1 MLAYVYHTLH
11 TFRKVFT
18 RHATWLTFCV
28 VVLGFLGSTQID
40 GVSSLCRF
48 WHLDTPGYLALLHF
62 FRSSAWSLTGLLS
75 CWWAF
80 VWSQQQT
87 VMVEGQAVLI
97 GDHTLVAKDGR
108 RMPGVVT
115 LHQESET
122 QSKPSYFRGHFWGA
136 IGLLIGTVAQPFCL
150 PLSLRLHQG
159 FKHLR
164 QPDSAEKNPE
174 TSATRLVQMAL
185 DFAINRD
192 QRCILVLDA
201 FFCVAA
207 VFKLADS
214 LWSVACKAPLL
225 TIVVRA
231 KKNYTAYFPA
241 ERPEHPGPGRPPTYG
256 DKVKLYEVFDHLHLF
271 EHAPCQ
277 VYGALEDVS
286 YLALNLLW
294 KPTGGFIRFIF
305 ALTSRGPIVLM
316 CSDLKMSPVTAIELY
331 CLRVR
336 IETLFAMLK
345 HLIGA
350 FRYHFW
356 SKRLPRHS
364 RKPKK
369 NQHLKQ
375 PTKEDV
381 KQVQSCWEGCER
393 FAMLAAIALGLLQLM
408 ALKFSPQVWE
418 RFQTFLRT
426 RSRQIPSE
434 RTVKDVVGHLVLEDL
449 LNVAPSATMQEIRD
463 RFLADEKG
471 VSDSSPSTEKEAA

>member
-1 MLAYVYHTLH
+1 M
-11 TFRKVFT
+11 
-18 RHATWLTFCV
+18 
-28 VVLGFLGSTQID
+28 LGFLGSTQID

-87 VMVEGQAVLI
+87 VIVEGQAVLI

-122 QSKPSYFRGHFWGA
+122 QSKPNYFRGHFWGA

-201 FFCVAA
+201 FFAVAA

-214 LWSVACKAPLL
+214 LWSVACKAPLV

-231 KKNYTAYFPA
+231 KKSYTAYFPA

-271 EHAPCQ
+271 ERAPCQ

-356 SKRLPRHS
+356 SKGLPRHS
-364 RKPKK
+364 RKPRK

-375 PTKEDV
+375 PTKENV
-381 KQVQSCWEGCER
+381 QQVQSCWECCER
-393 FAMLAAIALGLLQLM
+393 FVMLAAIALGLLQLM
-408 ALKFSPQVWE
+408 ALKFSPQVWGD
-418 RFQTFLRT
+418 FQTFLRT

-434 RTVKDVVGHLVLEDL
+434 RTVKDVVGHLVLEDFL
-449 LNVAPSATMQEIRD
+449 GVAPSATMQEIRD
-463 RFLADEKG
+463 RFLADENG

>member
-28 VVLGFLGSTQID
+28 VVLGFLGSTQIE
-40 GVSSLCRF
+40 GVSSVCRF

-87 VMVEGQAVLI
+87 VIVEGQAVLI

-122 QSKPSYFRGHFWGA
+122 QSKPNYFRGHFWGA

-159 FKHLR
+159 FTHLG
-164 QPDSAEKNPE
+164 QPHTAEKNPE

-185 DFAINRD
+185 DFAVDRG

-201 FFCVAA
+201 FFAVAA

-214 LWSVACKAPLL
+214 LWSVACKAPLV

-231 KKNYTAYFPA
+231 KKSYTAYFPA
-241 ERPEHPGPGRPPTYG
+241 ERPEHRGPGRPPTYG
-256 DKVKLYEVFDHLHLF
+256 DKVKLYEVFDHRHLF

-277 VYGALEDVS
+277 VYGALEEVS

-316 CSDLKMSPVTAIELY
+316 CSDLKMPPVTAIELY

-336 IETLFAMLK
+336 VETLFAMLK

-356 SKRLPRHS
+356 SKGLPRHS
-364 RKPKK
+364 RKPRK

-375 PTKEDV
+375 PTKENV
-381 KQVQSCWEGCER
+381 QQVQSCWECCER

-408 ALKFSPQVWE
+408 ALKFSPQVWGH
-418 RFQTFLRT
+418 FQTFLRT

-434 RTVKDVVGHLVLEDL
+434 RTVKDVVGRLVLEDFVG
-449 LNVAPSATMQEIRD
+449 VAPSATMQEIRD

-471 VSDSSPSTEKEAA
+471 ASDSSPSTEKEAA

>member
-1 MLAYVYHTLH
+1 MLAYIYHTLH

-80 VWSQQQT
+80 VWSQQQA
-87 VMVEGQAVLI
+87 VIVEERAVLI

-115 LHQESET
+115 LHQDSET
-122 QSKPSYFRGHFWGA
+122 QSKPNYFRGHFWGA
-136 IGLLIGTVAQPFCL
+136 IGLLIGSVAEPFCL
-150 PLSLRLHQG
+150 PLSLRIHQG
-159 FKHLR
+159 FTHLR
-164 QPDSAEKNPE
+164 QPNAAEKNPE

-185 DFAINRD
+185 DFAVDRG
-192 QRCILVLDA
+192 QRCTLVLDA
-201 FFCVAA
+201 YFAVAA

-214 LWSVACKAPLL
+214 VWSVACKAPLV
-225 TIVVRA
+225 TILVRA
-231 KKNYTAYFPA
+231 KKSYTAYFPA
-241 ERPEHPGPGRPPTYG
+241 ERPEHPGPGRPRKYG

-271 EHAPCQ
+271 ERAPCQ
-277 VYGALEDVS
+277 VYGALEEVS

-305 ALTSRGPIVLM
+305 ALTSHGPIVLM
-316 CSDLKMSPVTAIELY
+316 SGDLVMPAVTAIELY
-331 CLRVR
+331 GLRVR
-336 IETLFAMLK
+336 VETLFSMLK

-350 FRYHFW
+350 FGYHFW

-364 RKPKK
+364 RKAKK

-375 PTKEDV
+375 PAKEDV
-381 KQVQSCWEGCER
+381 AQVQSCWACCER

-408 ALKFSPQVWE
+408 ALKCSPQVWG

-434 RTVKDVVGHLVLEDL
+434 RTVKNIVGRLVLEDFL
-449 LNVAPSATMQEIRD
+449 SVAPSATMQEIRD
-463 RFLADEKG
+463 RFLADEKEL
-471 VSDSSPSTEKEAA
+471 SDRSPPTEKEAA